1 MPEPTAVTEDFTATP
16 IPPRS
21 PLPFTGVPKRKR
33 SLFYTQLARMLQA
46 GLSPVKSL
54 RTLAIQSGG
63 GRLARAAARMAT
75 HIESGGTLGSAFA
88 HEPNLFPPSE
98 VRMVEASER
107 GGETPATMLRIA
119 RFLDK
124 LVAAQRKVVTGMI
137 YPGLCLFIVFVGI
150 PNALAYFGVIPP
162 VWHLYQIA
170 AFLLFAGG
178 CAWVTVWRSLNALG
192 AVRYMIHAVLNPLPV
207 VGGMLRRLA
216 WVRFAHGFEC
226 LYSAGMLPHQALV
239 HAASAC
245 GNAVIGDRLARAAP
259 QVEAG
264 GSLTAALT
272 ASRALPQIGLELIAV
287 GEESGKLEPSLRK
300 FAEYEEG
307 DLTTAIE
314 RSAKVLVVLVTLG
327 YVLLMAFLILMVAA
341 SYGRVLNSFMPR

>member
-1 MPEPTAVTEDFTATP
+1 MAEPAALAEDFEATP

-21 PLPFTGVPKRKR
+21 PLPFTGVSKRKR
-33 SLFYTQLARMLQA
+33 SLFYTQLARMLHA

-54 RTLAIQSGG
+54 RTLAVQSGG
-63 GRLARAAARMAT
+63 GRLARAAARMAA
-75 HIESGGTLGSAFA
+75 HIEAGGNLASAFA

-107 GGETPATMLRIA
+107 GGGTPDTMLRIA
-119 RFLDK
+119 SFLDK
-124 LVAAQRKVVTGMI
+124 LVAAQRNVVTGMI
-137 YPGLCLFIVFVGI
+137 YPGLCLFVVFVGI
-150 PNALAYFGVIPP
+150 PNALAFFDVIPP
-162 VWHLYQIA
+162 VWPYYLIA

-192 AVRYMIHAVLNPLPV
+192 AVRYTLHSVLNHVPV
-207 VGGMLRRLA
+207 FGGILRRLA
-216 WVRFAHGFEC
+216 WVRFAHTFEC
-226 LYSAGMLPHQALV
+226 LYAAGMLPHQSLA

-245 GNAVIGDRLARAAP
+245 GNAVIGDRLARATP

-264 GSLTAALT
+264 GSLTEALA
-272 ASRALPQIGLELIAV
+272 ASRALPQLGLELIAI
-287 GEESGKLEPSLRK
+287 GEQAGQLEPSLRK

-314 RSAKVLVVLVTLG
+314 RSAKVLVVLVILG
-327 YVLLMAFLILMVAA
+327 YIVLMVFLILMVAA
-341 SYGRVLNSFMPR
+341 NYGRILNSALTQ